1 MAAVEDPVF
10 TEANR
15 KRRTLLT
22 IAAIVVALIGLYLV
36 STYNYLLF
44 HNTVET
50 FSIII
55 AFTIFAIA
63 WNTRRIVDNHFF
75 LFIGIAFLF
84 VATLGF
90 LHTVAYEGIGIF
102 SGAHPGA
109 NLATQLWLATRYM
122 FAFSVL
128 IPLLFVKRKIQSSIV
143 FTAYTIATALIIAS
157 IFIWQNFPIAYQDG
171 LTLFKVASE
180 FVISAVIVAAI
191 GSLVKNRKE
200 FEEGIF
206 KSLIAAMIFAIA
218 AEMAFTLYTDVYG
231 IMNLIGH
238 LLNVVSFYFIYKSLV
253 QTSLTNP
260 YHLLFRNLKKS
271 QTEYAKAFNA
281 QKELQ
286 IKLEEKAAEV
296 KEYADQMEEL
306 ANQRAKQLKDAE
318 RLSAIG
324 ATAGMV
330 GHDIRNPLQAIVS
343 DLYLATKEV
352 EEIGVDQEAKK
363 GLLESLRSIEDNVF
377 YINKIVA
384 DLQDFA
390 KPLKP
395 TKESI
400 DLADTIK
407 EALTMVK
414 IPEHIK
420 LTIDASKNMPQL
432 TADKTM
438 IKRVLV
444 NLIQNAVQ
452 AMPKGGDL
460 IVQTDYKKQKIMISV
475 HDTGEG
481 IPEEVKT
488 KIFTPLMTTKS
499 KGQGFGLA
507 VVKRMTEAMGGTVTF
522 ETEAQVGTKFTLK
535 FPT

>member
-1 MAAVEDPVF
+1 M
-10 TEANR
+10 
-15 KRRTLLT
+15 
-22 IAAIVVALIGLYLV
+22 
-36 STYNYLLF
+36 
-44 HNTVET
+44 
-50 FSIII
+50 
-55 AFTIFAIA
+55 
-63 WNTRRIVDNHFF
+63 
-75 LFIGIAFLF
+75 
-84 VATLGF
+84 
-90 LHTVAYEGIGIF
+90 
-102 SGAHPGA
+102 
-109 NLATQLWLATRYM
+109 
-122 FAFSVL
+122 
-128 IPLLFVKRKIQSSIV
+128 
-143 FTAYTIATALIIAS
+143 
-157 IFIWQNFPIAYQDG
+157 
-171 LTLFKVASE
+171 
-180 FVISAVIVAAI
+180 IVAAI
-191 GSLVKNRKE
+191 GLLVKNRKE

-296 KEYADQMEEL
+296 KEYANQMEEL